1 MTLPETSTPILAA
14 AFVGGTGLL
23 GIIAGIVAWRHVSVE
38 GRTLEKGEDA
48 LAAHLSPA
56 DLEVTDPIAWL
67 ALHDLPKDSH
77 FGDHLLSVWWGW
89 IGERVPTLAELH
101 SLSARRERRRLSARI
116 SGGITALLL
125 ICGIAGTLLCIHPIL
140 KAFTIPVNEKAEVL
154 IDPMVAQELIRSLGS
169 AFLPSLAAL
178 VATVLVAILRGV
190 YLQSTTGLA
199 WQLDRFAVAKLF
211 PMFKPKRF
219 GAELTAVHVK
229 LSRLVDR
236 MEERDRDFGE
246 AVGILGKAAEDLK
259 DSGPRLKAASDRIT
273 LAADRLATETESITK
288 ALETHLGEN
297 SSLASG
303 TRSITLM
310 LETCQAAATQLR
322 DSGTTLATALA
333 EASGQFATSRTQLG
347 LALGQIPQQIQQGC
361 DAGSKSLV
369 EAAGTFERE
378 RDRLTAAVA
387 GIPQQIQQGCEVGG
401 RTLTEANERATQGT
415 AAAIGR
421 SADAFSRAASEA
433 SNLAAE
439 TIGEA
444 TRKAADLLK
453 AELGPVPRA
462 APDSRN
468 PIESATGF
476 VPTRGG
482 LGRTGGGTLATA
494 SKIIAPA
501 APQGDEPELEPV
513 TYPWIERPLEG
524 VVQQEAPRRTA
535 LWKRIASL
543 GILK

>member
-1 MTLPETSTPILAA
+1 MTLPETSTPIVAA
-14 AFVGGTGLL
+14 ALVAGVGLL
-23 GIIAGIVAWRHVSVE
+23 GMIAGLVACRRVFAE
-38 GRTLEKGEDA
+38 GKALDKGEDA
-48 LAAHLSPA
+48 LAAHLSLA

-77 FGDHLLSVWWGW
+77 FGDHLLSVWCGW

-199 WQLDRFAVAKLF
+199 WRLDRFAVAKLF

-219 GAELTAVHVK
+219 GSELTAVHLK

-236 MEERDRDFGE
+236 MEERDRGFGE
-246 AVGILGKAAEDLK
+246 AVGVLGKAAEDLK
-259 DSGPRLKAASDRIT
+259 DSGPRLKAASDRMT
-273 LAADRLATETESITK
+273 HAADKLATETESITK
-288 ALETHLGEN
+288 ALEAHLGEN

-303 TRSITLM
+303 TRSITMM
-310 LETCQAAATQLR
+310 LESCQAAATQLR

-333 EASGQFATSRTQLG
+333 EASGQFASSRTQLG
-347 LALGQIPQQIQQGC
+347 LALEQIPQQIQQGC

-369 EAAGTFERE
+369 EATGTFVRE
-378 RDRLTAAVA
+378 RDRLTATVA
-387 GIPQQIQQGCEVGG
+387 GIPQQIQQGCELGG
-401 RTLTEANERATQGT
+401 RILSEANERATRGT
-415 AAAIGR
+415 AAAIGK
-421 SADAFSRAASEA
+421 AAEAFGRAASEA
-433 SNLAAE
+433 SNHAAAM
-439 TIGEA
+439 IGQ
-444 TRKAADLLK
+444 AARDAANRLK
-453 AELGPVPRA
+453 TELGPGA
-462 APDSRN
+462 APELRK
-468 PIESATGF
+468 PIKPPTGN
-476 VPTRGG
+476 TQNRSG
-482 LGRTGGGTLATA
+482 LGRPAAGTPYQTTR
-494 SKIIAPA
+494 IIEQPAPA
-501 APQGDEPELEPV
+501 APQVNELESEPV
-513 TYPWIERPLEG
+513 IYPKPLERG
-524 VVQQEAPRRTA
+524 IPQEEPRKTA